1 MKNLTLSDLARA
13 VWRRRIWFLVP
24 IVLGFVGAVA
34 ALQVLP
40 RTYRAVT
47 TVLVEPQKVPADYV
61 KPTVTTSIEERLRTI
76 EPQIKNRDNLERIV
90 TEMNLYP
97 ELRGRATMDQRVARV
112 RDDLTVRL
120 QGDTFLIYFVGR
132 DPVKVAR
139 TANRVAELFI
149 DSNLQL
155 RENQAQ
161 GTSTFLESEL
171 GKTKQRLEIQ
181 EAKIADFKR
190 RNMGNLPE
198 QRDTNLRAVE
208 QLQTKLEIN
217 MDAMDKAETRRLLL
231 QTQLAEL
238 RGQPV
243 TRGSRSPRSAAI
255 LPGAPPSAD
264 PPTRLEQLRAQLAEL
279 RARYTDRHPDV
290 IRTRAEIA
298 QLEMIEKGRDAKA
311 ADAKAAA
318 AATVAAAPEVAEI
331 EAPPR
336 LDPMLKADLA
346 SVDLEIRSLK
356 SERERILADIARTQ
370 GRLETVPTVE
380 QELLGLTRDY
390 DNIKNSYD
398 SLLDKRLNARL
409 YENLEKSQQ
418 GERFTILEKA
428 LPPSVPYGPNKPLV
442 LGLGLIAG
450 GLLGLFSALLR
461 ERTDPTYLDAQALQ
475 QAFPG
480 LPLLATIPVF
490 HGAPSASRT
499 RRR

>member
-1 MKNLTLSDLARA
+1 MKNLTLTDLARA
-13 VWRRRIWFLVP
+13 IWRRRVWFLVP
-24 IVLGFVGAVA
+24 LALGLAVA
-34 ALQVLP
+34 ITALRFLP

-61 KPTVTTSIEERLRTI
+61 KPTVTSSIEERLRTI

-90 TEMNLYP
+90 SEMDLYP
-97 ELRGRATMDQRVARV
+97 ELRRRGVPMEQLVAKV

-132 DPVKVAR
+132 DPVKAAR

-161 GTSTFLESEL
+161 GTSIFLESEL
-171 GKTKQRLEIQ
+171 QKTKHRLEVQ

-217 MDAMDKAETRRLLL
+217 MDAVDKAETRRLLL
-231 QTQLAEL
+231 QTQLAEM
-238 RGQPV
+238 RNQPV
-243 TRGSRSPRSAAI
+243 SRPSRRSVAAA
-255 LPGAPPSAD
+255 PGAPPSAD

-290 IRTRAEIA
+290 IRTRSEIA
-298 QLEMIEKGRDAKA
+298 QLELMEKSQA
-311 ADAKAAA
+311 AAAKAAA
-318 AATVAAAPEVAEI
+318 AKAPATDAAPVDLAET
-331 EAPPR
+331 EARPR

-346 SVDLEIRSLK
+346 SVDLEIRSLRA
-356 SERERILADIARTQ
+356 ERERIMADISRTQ
-370 GRLETVPTVE
+370 GRLENVPTVE

-428 LPPSVPYGPNKPLV
+428 LAPTSPYGPNKLLV

-450 GLLGLFSALLR
+450 ALLGLLSALLR
-461 ERTDPTYLDAQALQ
+461 ERSDPTYLDAQSLQ

-490 HGAPSASRT
+490 QGAESARRI

>member
-1 MKNLTLSDLARA
+1 MRNLTLSDLARS
-13 VWRRRIWFLVP
+13 VWRRRVWFLVP
-24 IVLGFVGAVA
+24 LLLGIAGAIA

-40 RTYRAVT
+40 KTYRAVT

-61 KPTVTTSIEERLRTI
+61 KPTVTTNIEERLRTI

-90 TEMNLYP
+90 REMGLYP
-97 ELRGRATMDQRVARV
+97 ELRGKASMDQLVAKV

-120 QGDTFLIYFVGR
+120 QGDTFLIYFVAR
-132 DPVKVAR
+132 DPVKAAR

-149 DSNLQL
+149 DSNLLL

-171 GKTKQRLEIQ
+171 QKTKHRLELQ
-181 EAKIADFKR
+181 EAKIAEFKR

-198 QRDTNLRAVE
+198 QRDTNLRGVE

-217 MDAMDKAETRRLLL
+217 MDALDKAETRRLLL
-231 QTQLAEL
+231 QTQLAEM
-238 RGQPV
+238 RNQP
-243 TRGSRSPRSAAI
+243 SSSPRRGG
-255 LPGAPPSAD
+255 LLTGAPAAAD
-264 PPTRLEQLRAQLAEL
+264 PPTRLEQLQAQLAEL

-290 IRTRAEIA
+290 IRTQAEIA
-298 QLEMIEKGRDAKA
+298 QLEIMERRKPA
-311 ADAKAAA
+311 APAAA
-318 AATVAAAPEVAEI
+318 AVAGTDADDDDTPV
-331 EAPPR
+331 R
-336 LDPMLKADLA
+336 LDPMIKANLT

-380 QELLGLTRDY
+380 QELLSLTRDY

-418 GERFTILEKA
+418 GERFNILERA
-428 LPPSVPYGPNKPLV
+428 NPPTVPYGPNKLLV

-450 GLLGLFSALLR
+450 GLCGVLAVTLR
-461 ERTDPTYLDAQALQ
+461 ERTDPTYLDAQSLQ
-475 QAFPG
+475 EAFPG

-490 HGAPSASRT
+490 GAQGASRT
-499 RRR
+499 TRRR

>member
-1 MKNLTLSDLARA
+1 MKNLTLTDLARA
-13 VWRRRIWFLVP
+13 VWRRRVWFLVP
-24 IVLGFVGAVA
+24 LVLGLAVA
-34 ALQVLP
+34 IAALRVLP

-61 KPTVTTSIEERLRTI
+61 KPTVTSSIEERLRTI

-90 TEMNLYP
+90 SEMDLYP
-97 ELRGRATMDQRVARV
+97 QLRRRGVPMEQLIAKV

-120 QGDTFLIYFVGR
+120 QGDTFLIYFVER
-132 DPVKVAR
+132 DPVKAAR

-171 GKTKQRLEIQ
+171 QKTKRRLEIQ

-198 QRDTNLRAVE
+198 QRDTNLRGVE

-217 MDAMDKAETRRLLL
+217 MDAVDKAETRRLLL
-231 QTQLAEL
+231 QTQLTEM
-238 RGQPV
+238 RNQPV
-243 TRGSRSPRSAAI
+243 SRSSRRSAIAV
-255 LPGAPPSAD
+255 PGAPAAAD

-290 IRTRAEIA
+290 IRTRSEIA
-298 QLEMIEKGRDAKA
+298 QLEMIERSQA
-311 ADAKAAA
+311 AAAKAAA
-318 AATVAAAPEVAEI
+318 PVATDATLTDIAEND
-331 EAPPR
+331 APPK

-356 SERERILADIARTQ
+356 AERERIMADISRTQ
-370 GRLETVPTVE
+370 GRLENVPTVE

-428 LPPSVPYGPNKPLV
+428 LAPTVPYGPNKLLV

-450 GLLGLFSALLR
+450 ALLGLLSALLR
-461 ERTDPTYLDAQALQ
+461 ERSDPTYLDAQSLQ

-490 HGAPSASRT
+490 HGAESARRI

>member
-1 MKNLTLSDLARA
+1 MKTLTLSDLSRS
-13 VWRRRIWFLVP
+13 VWRRRVWFLVP
-24 IVLGFVGAVA
+24 LLLGIAAAIA

-61 KPTVTTSIEERLRTI
+61 KPTVTTNIEERLRTI
-76 EPQIKNRDNLERIV
+76 EPQIKNRDNLERIIR
-90 TEMNLYP
+90 EMGLYP
-97 ELRGRATMDQRVARV
+97 ELLGKASMDQLVARM

-120 QGDTFLIYFVGR
+120 QGDTFLIYFVAR
-132 DPVKVAR
+132 DPVKAAR

-161 GTSTFLESEL
+161 GTSSFLEGEL
-171 GKTKQRLEIQ
+171 EKTKHRLELQ

-198 QRDTNLRAVE
+198 QRDTNLRGVE

-217 MDAMDKAETRRLLL
+217 MDALDKAETRRLLL
-231 QTQLAEL
+231 QTQLAEMRNQPSTSSR
-238 RGQPV
+238 RG
-243 TRGSRSPRSAAI
+243 GL
-255 LPGAPPSAD
+255 LPGAPAAAD
-264 PPTRLEQLRAQLAEL
+264 PPTRLEQLQAQLAEL

-290 IRTRAEIA
+290 IRTQAEIA
-298 QLEMIEKGRDAKA
+298 QLEAIERRQATA
-311 ADAKAAA
+311 TKAAA
-318 AATVAAAPEVAEI
+318 AAAPAATDTADDDAPV
-331 EAPPR
+331 R
-336 LDPMLKADLA
+336 LDPMLKANLT

-356 SERERILADIARTQ
+356 SERERILSDIARTQ

-380 QELLGLTRDY
+380 QELLSLTRDY

-418 GERFTILEKA
+418 GERFTILERA
-428 LPPSVPYGPNKPLV
+428 QPPSVPYGPNKLLV

-450 GLLGLFSALLR
+450 GLGGLLAALLR
-461 ERTDPTYLDAQALQ
+461 ERTDPTYLDAQSLQ
-475 QAFPG
+475 EAFPG

-490 HGAPSASRT
+490 GARSAVPRT
-499 RRR
+499 MRR

>member
-1 MKNLTLSDLARA
+1 MKSLTLSDLARS
-13 VWRRRIWFLVP
+13 VWRRRVWFLAP
-24 IVLGFVGAVA
+24 LLIGIAGAIA

-76 EPQIKNRDNLERIV
+76 EPQIKNRDNLERIIR
-90 TEMNLYP
+90 EMGLYP
-97 ELRGRATMDQRVARV
+97 ELRGEATMDRLVAKM

-120 QGDTFLIYFVGR
+120 QGDTFLIYFIER
-132 DPVKVAR
+132 DPVKAAR

-149 DSNLQL
+149 DSNLTL

-161 GTSTFLESEL
+161 GTSSFLESEL
-171 GKTKQRLEIQ
+171 EKTKSRLELQ
-181 EAKIADFKR
+181 EAKIAEFKR

-198 QRDTNLRAVE
+198 QRDTNLRGVE

-217 MDAMDKAETRRLLL
+217 MDALDKAETRRLLL
-231 QTQLAEL
+231 QTQLAEM
-238 RGQPV
+238 RNQPS
-243 TRGSRSPRSAAI
+243 TASRQGGF
-255 LPGAPPSAD
+255 LPGAPAAAA
-264 PPTRLEQLRAQLAEL
+264 PPTRLEQLQAQLAEL

-290 IRTRAEIA
+290 IRTQAEIA
-298 QLEMIEKGRDAKA
+298 QLEAIERRQATA
-311 ADAKAAA
+311 PKAAA
-318 AATVAAAPEVAEI
+318 ATASAATDTEDDDAPV
-331 EAPPR
+331 R
-336 LDPMLKADLA
+336 LDPMLKANLT

-356 SERERILADIARTQ
+356 SERERILSDIARTQ

-380 QELLGLTRDY
+380 QELLSLTRDY

-418 GERFTILEKA
+418 GERFTILERA
-428 LPPSVPYGPNKPLV
+428 NPPSVPYGPNKLLV

-450 GLLGLFSALLR
+450 GLGGLLAAMLR
-461 ERTDPTYLDAQALQ
+461 ERSDPTYLDAQSLQ
-475 QAFPG
+475 EAFPG

-490 HGAPSASRT
+490 GARGASRA